1 MARTKKELQVLNV
14 NLTLQLGK
22 GRNYWGEPNVTRYEN
37 FEIPFRMFTVKALAD
52 LINDMIAEMPEELK
66 EEIARSEGEQKALE
80 VEQTAKEEASELTPI
95 DIDALLSK

>member
-1 MARTKKELQVLNV
+1 
-14 NLTLQLGK
+14 LGK

-66 EEIARSEGEQKALE
+66 EEIARSEAEQKALE
-80 VEQTAKEEASELTPI
+80 AEQTAKEEASELTPI